1 MIVHCFQCWTMLSL
15 RHVKTFIIHYNQI
28 FDIAVIFLSWSM
40 LGINNREQTCILHLN
55 CIIISICIIMFVFNM
70 DHGKIM
76 TVHSFWINKSY
87 FKNGKQKY
95 GQCSSTWI
103 TAHEIW
109 LLLDLNVNF
118 IVSLF
123 KQKNIVKCFI
133 QYVTWSLTDWIN
145 EWKRKDMWKATYFFG
160 TYNCFFFLTVTFA
173 YIKKLKSHV

>member
-15 RHVKTFIIHYNQI
+15 RHVKTFIICYNQI
-28 FDIAVIFLSWSM
+28 FDIAIIFLSWSM
-40 LGINNREQTCILHLN
+40 LGINNREQTFILHLN

-76 TVHSFWINKSY
+76 TVHSFWINKS
-87 FKNGKQKY
+87 FQK
-95 GQCSSTWI
+95 CK
-103 TAHEIW
+103 AKIW
-109 LLLDLNVNF
+109 PVFIHLNYSALNLTF
-118 IVSLF
+118 IGLKCQFLVSLF

-145 EWKRKDMWKATYFFG
+145 EWKRKDMWKATWFFG